1 MANVVVPAVASSTRT
16 VPDAPTNVS
25 ATDVGTSRAYDNGA
39 ATVTYTAPTWDGKL
53 PITNYVVTGN
63 PGGSA
68 NDAGG
73 SPTTVTGLDTSPS
86 GTNHTFTVV
95 ATNAIGNSS
104 SSSASASELIT
115 SVPGTPPTPTA
126 TRTNDTTVSISWT
139 GSPNSG
145 GKTVTGYTITS
156 SPSLS
161 LSYSGSDITSP
172 ISVTGTYVANQA
184 YTFTLKAVN
193 ANGESVASTA
203 SNSVTPYTSVTVPD
217 APTIGTATR
226 INDTTVDV
234 AFTAPANN
242 GGATITSYTI
252 EGRRVSNQSSIT
264 LTRSDPTDITSPIR
278 VTMSPV
284 EGVDYE
290 FRIAATN
297 SAGTG
302 AFSAW
307 SNDVTVNPYDPP
319 GVPGSRTAS
328 VVNTTTVNLS
338 YTAPTSDLT
347 VTQYNLS
354 STPSAGISPT
364 TTTSLTP
371 SVTGTFTKTVPG
383 TPSGVSAI
391 GTGTTDEVE
400 LSFTPAASGGTSY
413 VFNISATSAAGTGSS
428 GSTNS
433 VIPNPDPVTG
443 YTITSS
449 PSVSLTYNSSDT
461 TSPITVTGAFAANT
475 SYTLTMRANN
485 STGQGGTATSGSVI
499 PDPRRLCT
507 SAQITIGCCTSTAE
521 CFYYG
526 AGSTCTTINASPGP
540 GC

>member
-16 VPDAPTNVS
+16 VPNAPTNVS

-39 ATVTYTAPTWDGKL
+39 ATVTYTEPFDGKL
-53 PITNYVVTGN
+53 PITNYVVTGS

-68 NDAGG
+68 NDANG

-203 SNSVTPYTSVTVPD
+203 SNSVTPLVSVTVPG
-217 APTIGTATR
+217 PPIIGTVTR
-226 INDTTVDV
+226 VDDNTVDV
-234 AFTAPANN
+234 PFTAPADN
-242 GGATITSYTI
+242 GGATITGYTV
-252 EGRRVSNQSSIT
+252 EGRRVSNAAA
-264 LTRSDPTDITSPIR
+264 LTVTAVNAADVTSPVR
-278 VTMSPV
+278 YDATGVT

-290 FRIAATN
+290 FRIAAIN

-302 AFSAW
+302 SFSSW
-307 SNDVTVNPYDPP
+307 SNDVVINPFDPP
-319 GVPGSRTAS
+319 PTPTVTAS
-328 VVNTTTVNLS
+328 VTNATTVSLS
-338 YTAPTSDLT
+338 WTIGASDGALTS
-347 VTQYNLS
+347 N
-354 STPSAGISPT
+354 
-364 TTTSLTP
+364 
-371 SVTGTFTKTVPG
+371 
-383 TPSGVSAI
+383 
-391 GTGTTDEVE
+391 
-400 LSFTPAASGGTSY
+400 
-413 VFNISATSAAGTGSS
+413 
-428 GSTNS
+428 
-433 VIPNPDPVTG
+433 
-443 YTITSS
+443 TITAN
-449 PSVSLTYNSSDT
+449 PSVSGGITYNSSDV
-461 TSPITVTGAFAANT
+461 TSPVSVTGSYASGQAYTFDLSFT
-475 SYTLTMRANN
+475 SAYGTGNAGTSNSVTPNPAPPTL
-485 STGQGGTATSGSVI
+485 
-499 PDPRRLCT
+499 RLCT
-507 SAQITIGCCTSTAE
+507 SAQISVGCCTSTAS
-521 CFYYG
+521 CGTLG
-526 AGSTCTTINASPGP
+526 AGSTCSPASGSFDE
-540 GC
+540 GAC